1 MLSSR
6 LLAQPLLLC
15 AFRPFFLFSLL
26 CALLALLA
34 RLAFLAGWGWLP
46 AVPGG
51 ALVWHAHELLFGFAT
66 ALRSATQGRAGMV
79 MQFRRCDVN
88 G

>member
-26 CALLALLA
+26 CALLALLPW
-34 RLAFLAGWGWLP
+34 LAFLAGWGWLP
-46 AVPGG
+46 A
-51 ALVWHAHELLFGFAT
+51 
-66 ALRSATQGRAGMV
+66 RSRGWFT
-79 MQFRRCDVN
+79 
-88 G
+88 